1 MKKLVLG
8 VAPIKRAFLP
18 MEAAKEQK
26 DIFGAAYRCRIV
38 SWKRI
43 FIRSGRKPYTTGSKR
58 PGNLSE
64 YDYPGRNAGGTLYGD
79 RRSTCTWN

>member
-26 DIFGAAYRCRIV
+26 DIFMEVIRGIRPDAVEIV
-38 SWKRI
+38 DIDDLCENGIAFEYETVKR
-43 FIRSGRKPYTTGSKR
+43 
-58 PGNLSE
+58 L
-64 YDYPGRNAGGTLYGD
+64 
-79 RRSTCTWN
+79 